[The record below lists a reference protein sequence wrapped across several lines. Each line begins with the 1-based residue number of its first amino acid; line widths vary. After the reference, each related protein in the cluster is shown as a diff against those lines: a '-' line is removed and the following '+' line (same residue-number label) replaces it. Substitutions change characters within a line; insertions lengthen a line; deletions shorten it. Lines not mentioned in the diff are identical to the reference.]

1 MKFNR
6 VCNFVLSASFA
17 LFLFSCGSSSSD
29 KNNSDEFKEAEQSLK
44 KNIEEVV
51 YNIPSP
57 TEIPYIIQ
65 GTGAEFNQSLLN
77 PLSKVSSYTTRNDK
91 AAINLGIYVA
101 DIGYL
106 SSYDKTQ
113 EAIDYLTASKTL
125 ADNLNVI
132 GTFDVA
138 FLQRFEANISNK
150 DSLARILDATVHHT
164 ESFLKD
170 DNRNRLAAQV
180 IAGSFIEGLHISTGL
195 VKTYPKDLL
204 PDEQRNLVLTNIIRV
219 VLEQKKSVSE
229 LIKMLEGIEQT
240 EPISSIMPDLK
251 KLEETYTALNIEEQ
265 IKNNHG
271 DLVLTDKNLI
281 EITTIVERIRKTV
294 TD

>member
-1 MKFNR
+1 MKVTR
-6 VCNFVLSASFA
+6 VLASILSAVVVLA
-17 LFLFSCGSSSSD
+17 LGSCGSSDSK
-29 KNNSDEFKEAEQSLK
+29 KNADEFAQAEDSLK
-44 KNIEEVV
+44 KHIEDVV

-65 GTGAEFNQSLLN
+65 GTGAEFNASLTSSLTKLN
-77 PLSKVSSYTTRNDK
+77 SYTTRNDK

-113 EAIDYLTASKTL
+113 EAIEYLSACKTL

-132 GTFDVA
+132 GSFDLEL
-138 FLQRFEANISNK
+138 LQRFETNISNK
-150 DSLARILDATVHHT
+150 DSLARILDATVHKT
-164 ESFLKD
+164 ENFLKD

-180 IAGSFIEGLHISTGL
+180 IAGSFIEGLYISTGL

-219 VLEQKKSVSE
+219 VLEQKKSVTE
-229 LIKMLEGIEQT
+229 LIKMLESVEQT
-240 EPISSIMPDLK
+240 EPISTILPDLK
-251 KLEETYTALNIEEQ
+251 LLETTYSSLNIEEQ
-265 IKNNHG
+265 IRNNHG
-271 DLVLTDKNLI
+271 DLVLTDANLI
-281 EITTIVERIRKTV
+281 EITRIVEKIRNAITE
-294 TD
+294 